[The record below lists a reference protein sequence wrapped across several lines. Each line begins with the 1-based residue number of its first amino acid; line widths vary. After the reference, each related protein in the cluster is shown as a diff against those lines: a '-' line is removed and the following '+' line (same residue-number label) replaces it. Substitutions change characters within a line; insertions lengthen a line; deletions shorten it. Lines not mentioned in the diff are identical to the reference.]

1 MRSVALILLALI
13 MGFAAPQN
21 AEAAKRVALVV
32 GISSYKHVPR
42 LANPGRD
49 SEAVAKL
56 LKDAGFDVVDM
67 RRDLGVAEMR
77 RSIREFSS
85 LASDADMAVIYYA
98 GHGIEVDGANYLIP
112 ADARLESDFD
122 VEDEAVSL
130 ERILKALEPAKR
142 LRLVILDACRDNPF
156 SKTMKRT
163 VASRSVGRGL
173 AKVEPTVSGTLIAFA
188 ARAGAVAS
196 DGDGQ
201 NSPFATA
208 LVRHIAQPGLDLRI
222 AFGKVRDDVIKATN
236 NRQEPFVYGSL
247 GGDTMSLVPPLPAAP
262 PPPPVPAVDPKAE
275 ARKEYEFAAQIGTK
289 QAWESFLKSNKAG
302 FYADLAQANLEK
314 LATAEQARAKADDA
328 RRQAEAQEKA
338 KADEFRRQL
347 EEHAARQAEES
358 KRQVSE
364 EVRQRLEE
372 VRRQGAEQ
380 AKRELDE
387 ARRQLE
393 ETKKRADEAQA
404 QIEAAKRVAVDDA
417 RRQLEEARREAEIK
431 ARAEAQ
437 QKGEAQQQMA
447 ALAPTDNRTAQPA
460 AAPPPA
466 MDPSDIA
473 RLLQAHLKR
482 VGCDPGTL
490 DGNWNDG
497 SSKSLQKFNQSAG
510 TSFNVK
516 VASLDALDAVRAKTS
531 RVCPLVCAR
540 GQKAEDDKCV
550 QITCDA
556 GFSLSSQGVC
566 KKNPP
571 PAPAPKTAARP
582 QPRERPAAA
591 APAPAARSGGGG
603 GKCFSFNGRQ
613 YCE

>member
-1 MRSVALILLALI
+1 MRALVFIFLVIVASLS
-13 MGFAAPQN
+13 GPQD
-21 AEAAKRVALVV
+21 AQASKRVALIV

-42 LANPGRD
+42 LANPVRD
-49 SEAVAKL
+49 SEAIASVFKS
-56 LKDAGFDVVDM
+56 AGFEVVET
-67 RRDLGVAEMR
+67 RRDLGVADLR
-77 RSIREFSS
+77 RAVRDFSAI
-85 LASDADMAVIYYA
+85 ASDAETAVVYYA
-98 GHGIEVDGANYLIP
+98 GHGIEVDGTNYLVP

-130 ERILKALEPAKR
+130 DRVLKSLDQTKR

-163 VASRSVGRGL
+163 VASRSIGRGL

-196 DGDGQ
+196 DGEGA
-201 NSPFATA
+201 NSPFTMA
-208 LVRHIAQPGLDLRI
+208 LVKHIAQPGLDLRL

-236 NRQEPFVYGSL
+236 NKQEPFVYGSL
-247 GGDTMSLVPPLPAAP
+247 GGDTMSLVPPVPV
-262 PPPPVPAVDPKAE
+262 VPATDPKAE

-289 QAWESFLKSNKAG
+289 QAWESFLKSNKSG
-302 FYADLAQANLEK
+302 FYADLANAHLAK
-314 LATAEQARAKADDA
+314 LAAAEQASAKAADA
-328 RRQAEAQEKA
+328 RRQAELQEKA

-347 EEHAARQAEES
+347 EEHGARQAEEAR
-358 KRQVSE
+358 RQVSE

-393 ETKKRADEAQA
+393 AARKQADDAKS

-417 RRQLEEARREAEIK
+417 RRQLDEAKREAEIRAK
-431 ARAEAQ
+431 AEAREQ
-437 QKGEAQQQMA
+437 IA
-447 ALAPTDNRTAQPA
+447 ALSPSDSKPA
-460 AAPPPA
+460 AAAAPVAAPVAPA
-466 MDPSDIA
+466 MDPSDVA

-482 VGCDPGTL
+482 VGCDPGSL
-490 DGNWNDG
+490 DGNWSDG
-497 SSKSLQKFNQSAG
+497 SSKSLQQFNQHAG
-510 TSFNVK
+510 TRFNVK
-516 VASLDALDAVRAKTS
+516 VASLDALDAVRSKTT
-531 RVCPLVCAR
+531 RVCPLVCAK

-550 QITCDA
+550 QISCDA
-556 GFSLSSQGVC
+556 GFSLSAQGVC
-566 KKNPP
+566 RKNPP
-571 PAPAPKTAARP
+571 PAPAPAKSVSRQQQPSAAP
-582 QPRERPAAA
+582 A
-591 APAPAARSGGGG
+591 APAPRGG

>member
-1 MRSVALILLALI
+1 MRALAFILLVIAVSLS
-13 MGFAAPQN
+13 GPQD
-21 AEAAKRVALVV
+21 AHASKRVALVV
-32 GISSYKHVPR
+32 GISAYKHVPR
-42 LANPGRD
+42 LANPVRD
-49 SEAVAKL
+49 SEAIAGV
-56 LKDAGFDVVDM
+56 LKGAGFEVVEV
-67 RRDLGVAEMR
+67 RRDLGVAELR
-77 RSIREFSS
+77 RSVRDFSA
-85 LASDADMAVIYYA
+85 LAADADMAVLYYA
-98 GHGIEVDGANYLIP
+98 GHGIEVDGTNYVIP

-130 ERILKALEPAKR
+130 DRILKSLEPAKR

-163 VASRSVGRGL
+163 VASRSIGRGL

-196 DGDGQ
+196 DGEGS
-201 NSPFATA
+201 NSPFTSA
-208 LVRHIAQPGLDLRI
+208 LVKHIAQPGLDLRL

-247 GGDTMSLVPPLPAAP
+247 GGDTMSLVPPLPVQPVAP
-262 PPPPVPAVDPKAE
+262 PLDPKAE

-289 QAWESFLKSNKAG
+289 QAWESFLKSNKSG
-302 FYADLAQANLEK
+302 LYADLAQANLEK
-314 LATAEQARAKADDA
+314 LAAAEQASAKAADA
-328 RRQAEAQEKA
+328 RRQAELQEKA
-338 KADEFRRQL
+338 KAEEFRRQL
-347 EEHAARQAEES
+347 EEHAARQAEEAR
-358 KRQVSE
+358 RQVSE

-393 ETKKRADEAQA
+393 AARKQAAEAQS
-404 QIEAAKRVAVDDA
+404 QIDAAKRVAVEDA
-417 RRQLEEARREAEIK
+417 RKQLEDAKREAELRAK
-431 ARAEAQ
+431 AEAREQ
-437 QKGEAQQQMA
+437 LA
-447 ALAPTDNRTAQPA
+447 ALGSAADKPVAPA
-460 AAPPPA
+460 AAPPVPA

-482 VGCDPGTL
+482 VGCDPGAL
-490 DGNWNDG
+490 DGNWSEG
-497 SSKSLQKFNQSAG
+497 SSKSLQNFNLNAG
-510 TSFNVK
+510 TSFNVR

-531 RVCPLVCAR
+531 RVCPLVCAK

-550 QITCDA
+550 QVSCEA
-556 GFSLSSQGVC
+556 GFSLSPQGVC
-566 KKNPP
+566 RKN
-571 PAPAPKTAARP
+571 PAPAKKSVASQPSAA
-582 QPRERPAAA
+582 PAAA
-591 APAPAARSGGGG
+591 RSG

>member
-1 MRSVALILLALI
+1 MRALVFIFLVIVASLSGLRDAQ
-13 MGFAAPQN
+13 AS
-21 AEAAKRVALVV
+21 KRVALIV

-42 LANPGRD
+42 LANPVRD
-49 SEAVAKL
+49 SEAITSVFKS
-56 LKDAGFDVVDM
+56 AGFEVVET
-67 RRDLGVAEMR
+67 RRDLGVADLR
-77 RSIREFSS
+77 RAVRDFSAI
-85 LASDADMAVIYYA
+85 ASDAETAVVYFA
-98 GHGIEVDGANYLIP
+98 GHGIEVDGTNYLVP
-112 ADARLESDFD
+112 ADAKLESDFD

-130 ERILKALEPAKR
+130 DRVLKSLDQTKR

-163 VASRSVGRGL
+163 VASRSIGRGL

-196 DGDGQ
+196 DGDGA
-201 NSPFATA
+201 NSPFTMA
-208 LVRHIAQPGLDLRI
+208 LVKHIAQPGLDLRL

-236 NRQEPFVYGSL
+236 NKQEPFVYGSL
-247 GGDTMSLVPPLPAAP
+247 GGDTMSLVPPLPV
-262 PPPPVPAVDPKAE
+262 VPATDPKAE

-289 QAWESFLKSNKAG
+289 QAWESFLKSNKSG
-302 FYADLAQANLEK
+302 FYADLANAHLEK
-314 LATAEQARAKADDA
+314 LAAAEQAGAKAADA
-328 RRQAEAQEKA
+328 RRQAELQEKA

-347 EEHAARQAEES
+347 EEHGARQAEEAR
-358 KRQVSE
+358 RQVSE

-393 ETKKRADEAQA
+393 TARKQADDAQS

-417 RRQLEEARREAEIK
+417 RRQLEEAKREAE
-431 ARAEAQ
+431 ARAKAEAREQ
-437 QKGEAQQQMA
+437 IA
-447 ALAPTDNRTAQPA
+447 ALSPSDSKPVAAVAPA
-460 AAPPPA
+460 AAAAPA
-466 MDPSDIA
+466 MDPSDVA

-482 VGCDPGTL
+482 VGCDPGSL

-497 SSKSLQKFNQSAG
+497 SSKSLQQFNQNAG
-510 TSFNVK
+510 TKFNVK
-516 VASLDALDAVRAKTS
+516 VASLDALDAVRSKTM
-531 RVCPLVCAR
+531 RVCPLVCAK

-550 QITCDA
+550 QISCDA
-556 GFSLSSQGVC
+556 GFSLSPQGVC
-566 KKNPP
+566 RKNPP
-571 PAPAPKTAARP
+571 PAPAPAKTVSRQQ
-582 QPRERPAAA
+582 QPSA
-591 APAPAARSGGGG
+591 APAAPAARGG